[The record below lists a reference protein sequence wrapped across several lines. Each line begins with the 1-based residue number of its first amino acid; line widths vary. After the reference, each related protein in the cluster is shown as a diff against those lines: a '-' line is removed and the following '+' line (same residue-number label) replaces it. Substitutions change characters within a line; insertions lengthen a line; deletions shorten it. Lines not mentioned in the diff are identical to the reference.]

1 MPFGFWR
8 RKKPADPQLWRQ
20 GDVFITRVESI
31 PDAARTSPLRHGI
44 LAHGELT
51 GHGHRL
57 DDSTSATLFAGAERE
72 FFLDVRSG
80 GARIVHQ
87 EHGAIVLPMGL
98 YRVWRQR
105 EYTPREIRI
114 VRD

>member
-1 MPFGFWR
+1 MLFGFWR
-8 RKKPADPQLWRQ
+8 RKKPADARLWRQ

-31 PDAARTSPLRHGI
+31 PDAARASRLPHGI

-51 GHGHRL
+51 GHSHRL
-57 DDSTSATLFAGAERE
+57 DDSRSAALFAGAGRDL
-72 FFLDVRSG
+72 FLDVSPG
-80 GARIVHQ
+80 GARVVHE
-87 EHGAIVLPMGL
+87 EHGAIVLPVGL

-105 EYTPREIRI
+105 EYTPQDIRV